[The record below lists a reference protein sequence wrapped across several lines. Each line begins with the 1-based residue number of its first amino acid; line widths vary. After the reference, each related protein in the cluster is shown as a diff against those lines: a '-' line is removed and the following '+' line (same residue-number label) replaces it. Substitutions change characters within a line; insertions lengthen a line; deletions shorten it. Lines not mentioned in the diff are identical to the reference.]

1 MSFIIPDKIKK
12 LLEEKPNTII
22 IDGDYTYS
30 IKDKQIQV
38 NMRPTNTWEYVDPIR
53 EEMIEEANSE
63 YFNMEH
69 VWQRINDSE
78 EYQIDRHSK
87 LSTTPLDDFL
97 HSSEAEM
104 YPKPEIIIFLSDC
117 FNRYFEMEGKES
129 LEDIFFGKKKRGVG
143 NHSAQKSRD
152 KAIYHLSLSKALE
165 EIEIKFSKPNEN
177 KRTDLELAEE
187 LVEKMKL
194 KIDPESLSRKYRR
207 YVKGK

>member
-12 LLEEKPNTII
+12 LLEEKPSTIV

-78 EYQIDRHSK
+78 EYQIDRQSK
-87 LSTTPLDDFL
+87 SASTPLDDFL
-97 HSSEAEM
+97 YSSEAEM

-129 LEDIFFGKKKRGVG
+129 LEDIFFGKSQKGIGNQAAKKYR
-143 NHSAQKSRD
+143 NQ
-152 KAIYHLSLSKALE
+152 AIEYLARRICLE
-165 EIEIKFSKPNEN
+165 EVGLGFSKSD
-177 KRTDLELAEE
+177 KKMTDLELAEE
-187 LVEKMKL
+187 VIEVMKIS
-194 KIDPESLSRKYRR
+194 IDPESLLRKYRR
-207 YVKGK
+207 HFKGK